1 MNEEVDYQE
10 IKIGRDLHIHVHVYT
25 EPDPRIDKI
34 LTMLNQQTHGFIQLE
49 KETKTMSADLNAL
62 TAEVR
67 NNTDVVNSAIT
78 LVQGLS
84 AALQAAGTDPVALQ
98 ALVDQLNTNDTQ
110 LAQAVVANTPVAVA
124 PAEVPPA
131 EVPPA
136 EVPPAEVPSV

>member
-1 MNEEVDYQE
+1 MD
-10 IKIGRDLHIHVHVYT
+10 RDDAEFVVPSPYNLHVHVHL

-34 LTMLNQQTHGFIQLE
+34 LTAINQLTT
-49 KETKTMSADLNAL
+49 KENTTMADLNAL

-67 NNTDVVNSAIT
+67 ANGDAVESAVT
-78 LVQGLS
+78 LLQGLS

-98 ALVDQLNTNDTQ
+98 ELVDQLNTNDRR
-110 LAQAVVANTPVAVA
+110 LADAVVANTPAETVP

-136 EVPPAEVPSV
+136 EVPPADQAPQ